1 MSANVNFHG
10 TIGGVQVGDNNTQ
23 SVVQN
28 NGQPSITVEQV
39 VEKIAESIPDE
50 ATKSDLVPQIRAFIS
65 KPAEEQK
72 KEEPAMQSLLAKVTP
87 YAPQIATSLAVFGDA
102 ALTALGATNPLVA
115 GLIAICKRAAKG

>member
-1 MSANVNFHG
+1 MTANVSFHG

-28 NGQPSITVEQV
+28 NGPELITVEQV
-39 VEKIAESIPDE
+39 IDKIAESIPDE
-50 ATKSDLVPQIRAFIS
+50 LTKSELMPQIRAFIG

-72 KEEPAMQSLLAKVTP
+72 KDEPMMQSLLAKVTP

-102 ALTALGATNPLVA
+102 ALTALGATNPLIA
-115 GLIAICKRAAKG
+115 GLIAICKRVAKG